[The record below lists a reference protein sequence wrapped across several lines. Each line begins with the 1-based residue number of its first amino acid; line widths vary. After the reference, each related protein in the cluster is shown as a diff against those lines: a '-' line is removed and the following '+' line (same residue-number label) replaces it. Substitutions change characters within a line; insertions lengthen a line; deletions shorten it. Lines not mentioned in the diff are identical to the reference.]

1 MSAIDDLSD
10 ELARLP
16 GIGRKTALRLA
27 FHLLKA
33 PSDDARRL
41 ARAIV
46 TMRERVRPC
55 DVCGNLTEASPCP
68 ICANPRRD
76 GAIVCVV
83 EEASDIMAIERT
95 GEYRGMYHV
104 LGGRL
109 SPLDG
114 IGPAELNVEPLVRRA
129 GGGEVREVVLATNP
143 SVEGEATAAYLGRLL
158 GPLGVRV
165 TRIARGLQARQHRRR
180 ALLQQR
186 ARLPGQEVAQQEHG
200 VHAGRHAPQVLEG
213 GQAPQRVRAE
223 QVALAAAD
231 LVAHQQHAQ
240 RGHAGHGQQRERR
253 GSQDS
258 SVFHGP
264 GGRRLSGCRV
274 RR

>member
-1 MSAIDDLSD
+1 MSAIDDLTG

-33 PSDDARRL
+33 PNDDAQRL

-46 TMRERVRPC
+46 TVRERVRPC
-55 DVCGNLTEASPCP
+55 EVCGNLTEVSPCA

-76 GAIVCVV
+76 AATVCVV

-114 IGPAELNVEPLVRRA
+114 IGPAELNVETLLRRA
-129 GGGEVREVVLATNP
+129 GEGAVSEVVLATNP
-143 SVEGEATAAYLGRLL
+143 SVEGEATAQFLRGLL
-158 GPLGVRV
+158 APLGVRV
-165 TRIARGLQARQHRRR
+165 TRIARGLPVGGDLEYADGVTIAEALTHRR
-180 ALLQQR
+180 
-186 ARLPGQEVAQQEHG
+186 EM
-200 VHAGRHAPQVLEG
+200 
-213 GQAPQRVRAE
+213 
-223 QVALAAAD
+223 
-231 LVAHQQHAQ
+231 
-240 RGHAGHGQQRERR
+240 
-253 GSQDS
+253 
-258 SVFHGP
+258 
-264 GGRRLSGCRV
+264 
-274 RR
+274 